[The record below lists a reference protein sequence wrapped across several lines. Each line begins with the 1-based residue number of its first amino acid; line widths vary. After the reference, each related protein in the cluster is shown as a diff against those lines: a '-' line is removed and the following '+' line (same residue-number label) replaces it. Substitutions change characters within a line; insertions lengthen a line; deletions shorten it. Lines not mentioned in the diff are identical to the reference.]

1 MDFKLQ
7 TDHVELNFG
16 DIIWNNGPLRKQD
29 TTQERTEVVAQ
40 RLFILLRSFQGEWFL
55 NTTYGIPYFQNILG
69 FKISK
74 ARVDSIF
81 QQKILAEQGVAE
93 IVSFDSTIARR
104 GYSLSFSVKVLSGE
118 VTDIITI

>member
-55 NTTYGIPYFQNILG
+55 NTAYGIPYWNILG
-69 FKISK
+69 MKVSK

-93 IVSFDSTIARR
+93 IVSFDSTIDRR

>member
-7 TDHVELNFG
+7 TDPVELNFG

-55 NTTYGIPYFQNILG
+55 NTTYGIPYWNILG
-69 FKISK
+69 MKVSK

-93 IVSFDSTIARR
+93 IVSFDSTIDRR